1 MKILLV
7 EDDKITANMLAQAL
21 NAHNYNVNTAAD
33 GETGLQLAQVYDY
46 DLILL
51 DVMIP
56 KLDGISLCRELRA
69 RGCQMPILL
78 LSALDSSKD
87 RVQGLEAGADDYVA
101 KPFNLLELIAR
112 IRALL
117 RRGKATLASTNLTWE
132 KLQVNPDTTEVTY
145 GEKLLHLTPKE
156 YNLLELFLRNPR
168 RIFSRSAMLDRVW
181 SAGEFPQEEAVTA
194 HIKGLRQKLKAAGMT
209 VDLIE
214 TVYGLGYRLKSLPDG
229 LASKNPDRETTPLS
243 QHPNS
248 LSASPGAPAGESD
261 DNAKRA
267 KVMAVLADIRAKLEE
282 NFAEKVSIFDR
293 AISNLKTGNLD
304 GELRQEAQAQAHKL
318 VGSLGTLG
326 MPEGSKVAQQMEQL
340 LHPEK
345 IGEPGAAQQLEE
357 SVKLLKRIFDRP
369 PAAPADLVATAL
381 PNRRLLIVDDDT
393 LVSSRIKVE
402 ADASGFQVE
411 LANSPQAARIAIT
424 QQLPDAILL
433 DLSFPE
439 TKENGLAF
447 LAEIRHQKPEIP
459 VMVFSGH
466 NQLSERIEVARLG
479 ASGFLHKSIP
489 PADILKAVSEALDQA
504 NPAEAKV
511 MVVDDDA
518 HLLASLQVILQ
529 PWGFQITTLVEP
541 QKFWEVLE
549 STCPDLLILDV
560 EMPGYSGIEL
570 CLAVRNDL
578 RWSKLP
584 VLFLTAHSESEIVR
598 QMFVAGA
605 DDYANKPIVEPELI
619 ARILNRLERTQLRH
633 QLAQR
638 QGESPIPLKNSSIA
652 EGERDHQEGE
662 KEISALSSFQG

>member
-7 EDDKITANMLAQAL
+7 EDDKVTANMLAQAL
-21 NAHNYNVNTAAD
+21 NAHNYTVNTATD
-33 GETGLQLAQVYDY
+33 GESGLQLAQVYDY

-56 KLDGISLCRELRA
+56 KLDGISLCRELRS

-78 LSALDSSKD
+78 LTALDSSQD
-87 RVQGLEAGADDYVA
+87 RVQGLEAGADDYVV
-101 KPFNLLELIAR
+101 KPFNFPELIAR

-117 RRGKATLASTNLTWE
+117 RRGKASLASTNLTWE

-145 GEKLLHLTPKE
+145 EEKLVHLTPKE

-181 SAGEFPQEEAVTA
+181 SVGEFPQEEAVTA

-214 TVYGLGYRLKSLPDG
+214 TVYGLGYRLKNLPEEME
-229 LASKNPDRETTPLS
+229 SKKTDRETLKLP
-243 QHPNS
+243 QNQNS
-248 LSASPGAPAGESD
+248 LSAAPNPQIGEPNNNS
-261 DNAKRA
+261 NRTKVRA
-267 KVMAVLADIRAKLEE
+267 VVADIRAKLEAS
-282 NFAEKVSIFDR
+282 FAEKVGIFDR
-293 AISNLKTGNLD
+293 TIANLKTGTLD
-304 GELRQEAQAQAHKL
+304 GELRQAAQAQAHKL

-326 MPEGSKVAQQMEQL
+326 MPEGSKVARQMEEL
-340 LHPEK
+340 LHEEK
-345 IGEPGAAQQLEE
+345 IVEPGAAQQLEE
-357 SVKLLKRIFDRP
+357 SVKLLKRVFDRP
-369 PAAPADLVATAL
+369 PVAHPEPVAAAPQ
-381 PNRRLLIVDDDT
+381 NRRLLIIDDDS
-393 LVSSRIKVE
+393 LVRGRIEIE
-402 ADASGFQVE
+402 ASAWGFQIE
-411 LANSPQAARIAIT
+411 LANSPQAARNAIS
-424 QQLPDAILL
+424 QQPPDAILL

-447 LAEIRHQKPEIP
+447 LAEIRSRKPEIP

-466 NQLSERIEVARLG
+466 NQLSDRIEVARLG

-489 PADILKAVSEALDQA
+489 PADILKAVAGALDQTT
-504 NPAEAKV
+504 PAEAKV
-511 MVVDDDA
+511 MVVDDDV

-529 PWGFQITTLVEP
+529 PWGFQVTTLQEP
-541 QKFWEVLE
+541 KKFWEVLE
-549 STCPDLLILDV
+549 NTCPDLLILDV

-584 VLFLTAHSESEIVR
+584 VLFLTAHSESETVR

-633 QLAQR
+633 KLAQK
-638 QGESPIPLKNSSIA
+638 QG
-652 EGERDHQEGE
+652 
-662 KEISALSSFQG
+662 

>member
-1 MKILLV
+1 MKLMKILLV
-7 EDDKITANMLAQAL
+7 EDDKITANMLTQAL
-21 NAHNYNVNTAAD
+21 NVHNYTVNTAAD
-33 GETGLQLAQVYDY
+33 GETGLQLAQLYDY

-69 RGCQMPILL
+69 RGSQKPILL
-78 LSALDSSKD
+78 LTALDSSKD

-101 KPFNLLELIAR
+101 KPFNLPELLAR

-117 RRGKATLASTNLTWE
+117 RRGKAILSTTALTWE
-132 KLQVNPDTTEVTY
+132 KLQVNVDTTEVTY

-214 TVYGLGYRLKSLPDG
+214 TVYGLGYRLKSLPEEVE
-229 LASKNPDRETTPLS
+229 SKTIDRETPQLPEN
-243 QHPNS
+243 QNS
-248 LSASPGAPAGESD
+248 LSGESNPPID
-261 DNAKRA
+261 KLNSDSKRA
-267 KVMAVLADIRAKLEE
+267 KVMAVVADIRAKLAA
-282 NFAEKVSIFDR
+282 NFAEKVEIFER
-293 AISNLKTGNLD
+293 AIDNLKTGTLE

-326 MPEGSKVAQQMEQL
+326 LSEGSELAREIERLLREEKISEPGTAQQIEM
-340 LHPEK
+340 
-345 IGEPGAAQQLEE
+345 
-357 SVKLLKRIFDRP
+357 SFKLLKQIFDRP
-369 PAAPADLVATAL
+369 PAAPAEPAIAVP
-381 PNRRLLIVDDDT
+381 PNSRLLIIDDDT
-393 LVSSRIKVE
+393 FVSSRIKIE
-402 ADASGFQVE
+402 ASASGFKVE
-411 LANSPQAARIAIT
+411 LANSPQAARNAIS
-424 QQLPDAILL
+424 QQPPDAILL

-439 TKENGLAF
+439 TKENGMAF
-447 LAEIRHQKPEIP
+447 LAELRSQKPEIP

-489 PADILKAVSEALDQA
+489 PADILKAVVEALDRA
-504 NPAEAKV
+504 SPAEAKV
-511 MVVDDDA
+511 MVVDDDV
-518 HLLASLQVILQ
+518 HLLASLQAILQ
-529 PWGFQITTLVEP
+529 PWGFQLITLAEP
-541 QKFWEVLE
+541 EKFWEVLE
-549 STCPDLLILDV
+549 TTCPDLLILDV

-633 QLAQR
+633 KLAQR
-638 QGESPIPLKNSSIA
+638 VAN
-652 EGERDHQEGE
+652 
-662 KEISALSSFQG
+662 